1 VRFSGTESG
10 QRGIEDV
17 LRELRDELYAV
28 DAADTV
34 AVLDAAWRGFS
45 AANVAGQ
52 LLADSD
58 PAFAA
63 LSDTTQPVFAQAG
76 QILRAA
82 PSLPA
87 VIDPVMLNVACPTG
101 DRFQQRRAQ
110 VIGAQHVA
118 RRRRAAYAQ
127 PGRPCG
133 LPGRHPVVEWAG
145 GTAVSTRV
153 STCGRRP
160 AAGTRIRARG

>member
-1 VRFSGTESG
+1 MLEGVSVRFSGTESG

-110 VIGAQHVA
+110 VIREIIFDVILALNTLLAGAALHTRNQGDH
-118 RRRRAAYAQ
+118 AAC
-127 PGRPCG
+127 R
-133 LPGRHPVVEWAG
+133 E
-145 GTAVSTRV
+145 
-153 STCGRRP
+153 
-160 AAGTRIRARG
+160 GTRLSNGLAELL